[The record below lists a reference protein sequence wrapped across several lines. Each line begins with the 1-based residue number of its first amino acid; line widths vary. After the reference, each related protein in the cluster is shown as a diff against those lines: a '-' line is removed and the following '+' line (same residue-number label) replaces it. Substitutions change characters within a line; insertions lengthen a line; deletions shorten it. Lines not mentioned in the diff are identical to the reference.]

1 MNWVD
6 FLHADCDTI
15 ILVRPTLHFISF
27 TFKCQSTAVVLVRPL
42 AVAVR
47 ILGKG
52 VCPSFHHAVFL
63 GVFLRIGSLD
73 FSEFWHSARNP
84 YEIVH
89 DRARVFNKNL
99 FAPKLWEMGQK

>member
-1 MNWVD
+1 M
-6 FLHADCDTI
+6 HADCDTI

-84 YEIVH
+84 YGVLCDI
-89 DRARVFNKNL
+89 DDFFKKNF
-99 FAPKLWEMGQK
+99 FAPKIGEMAQK